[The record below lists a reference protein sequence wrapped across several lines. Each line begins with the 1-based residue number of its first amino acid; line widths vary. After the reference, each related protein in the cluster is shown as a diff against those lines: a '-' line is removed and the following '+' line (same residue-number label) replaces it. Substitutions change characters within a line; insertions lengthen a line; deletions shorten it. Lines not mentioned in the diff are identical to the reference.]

1 MLESMIT
8 GLLMISII
16 NLMANSAIIAYV
28 VTKKYEKYKEIKEK
42 NEKNDR

>member
-8 GLLMISII
+8 GLLIISII

-28 VTKKYEKYKEIKEK
+28 VTKKYEKYMELKEK

>member
-1 MLESMIT
+1 MVESMMV

-28 VTKKYEKYKEIKEK
+28 ITKKYEEYRELKEK

>member
-1 MLESMIT
+1 MVESMIT
-8 GLLMISII
+8 GLLIISIV

-28 VTKKYEKYKEIKEK
+28 VTKKYERYMELKEK

>member
-1 MLESMIT
+1 MVESMMV

-28 VTKKYEKYKEIKEK
+28 VTKKYEEYKELKEK
-42 NEKNDR
+42 NEKVNR